1 MHLQRMVAE
10 VSIGDLE
17 LHGDERLLDVGCGDG
32 FITMQL
38 AQRLPS
44 GSVVGV
50 DASRRMIEKALTRVP
65 GGPHREP
72 ADLLR
77 VQFHVDDALAL
88 PFERD
93 FDIAVS
99 FNALHWI
106 HDQTAALQGIARS
119 LDDGGRAVI
128 QVVCATDRPSIEDV
142 AMEVASSPPWRTYF
156 ADFEVPYFH
165 VEPDRFSEFAAT
177 AGFTVADLSV
187 QDLRWQFDS
196 TEAFTQWFSVGA
208 TDWTNRLHAST
219 VDDFV
224 GEVIEPLRADD
235 RGPRGTAIHSV
246 TSSINSSMMCWF
258 GGADQG
264 VYSPPHH
271 TTPHHRG

>member
-1 MHLQRMVAE
+1 MVDWDGDRYADVSALQRMVAE

-17 LHGDERLLDVGCGDG
+17 LAGDERLLDVGCGDG
-32 FITMQL
+32 FITMKL
-38 AQRLPS
+38 AERLPA

-65 GGPHREP
+65 

-88 PFERD
+88 PFNRD
-93 FDIAVS
+93 FDVAVS

-106 HDQTAALQGIARS
+106 HDQTTALQGIARS

-128 QVVCATDRPSIEDV
+128 QIVCATDRPSVEDV
-142 AMEVASSPPWRTYF
+142 AMEVAASSAWRRHFDDF
-156 ADFEVPYFH
+156 AAPYFH
-165 VEPDRFSEFAAT
+165 VEPTQFSEFAAA
-177 AGFTVADLSV
+177 AGFTVADLRV

-196 TEAFTQWFSVGA
+196 TEAFAQWFSVGA
-208 TDWTNRLHAST
+208 TDWTGRLPTST

-224 GEVIEPLRADD
+224 GEVIERYQKMTGEPAVLQFSQLRA
-235 RGPRGTAIHSV
+235 ALNL
-246 TSSINSSMMCWF
+246 TSP
-258 GGADQG
+258 A
-264 VYSPPHH
+264 
-271 TTPHHRG
+271 R